1 MKLVNIFLL
10 WSELEEDSERLHRRR
25 VERRRRRLYC
35 RSLCHHNVEA
45 RHYCQISATVPVLQR
60 FFQGEDTRPDFR
72 LSQQAIQ
79 VLLGVL
85 QTERQHGWG
94 PTMETLVFLFWIA
107 TGAAYRVVSR
117 AFGIPMSS
125 VHRMVHSIAEEVVAV
140 RGSFIK
146 LPSNDEE
153 VKAMGEGFALLAGH
167 PAFAKAAGAKDGSH
181 ASQPNTQG
189 ERRNGQ
195 TAPLTPPLSSHPPA
209 AGKGYPPSPEAGR
222 DPPSLFSLLRPLLH
236 PLLLPL
242 RLSLCWLLLS
252 RLSPPH
258 PPPPL

>member
-1 MKLVNIFLL
+1 M
-10 WSELEEDSERLHRRR
+10 
-25 VERRRRRLYC
+25 
-35 RSLCHHNVEA
+35 
-45 RHYCQISATVPVLQR
+45 PVLQR

-72 LSQQAIQ
+72 LSRQAIQ

-85 QTERQHGWG
+85 QTERQHGSG

-167 PAFAKAAGAKDGSH
+167 PAFAKAAGAIDGSH
-181 ASQPNTQG
+181 IRIKCPGGPDGQDYVNRKWYPSMVLQAVCDHQG
-189 ERRNGQ
+189 RFIDTFVGFPGSVHDARILQNSLIYLAGNY
-195 TAPLTPPLSSHPPA
+195 PPPGHFIL
-209 AGKGYPPSPEAGR
+209 GDGGYPYLTADSPY
-222 DPPSLFSLLRPLLH
+222 H
-236 PLLLPL
+236 TI
-242 RLSLCWLLLS
+242 
-252 RLSPPH
+252 
-258 PPPPL
+258 